1 MVKRI
6 ISMVVCCLLILP
18 TFLWAESQGFKVTG
32 EISFSKT
39 GDIYV
44 AIVTKAQFEQGA
56 RERAKAGENKK
67 AQKPSPFSMI
77 ITIGEVDQKTHKVS
91 FVFENVPTGTYGIE
105 AFQDVNGNGQLDMG
119 MFGAKEP
126 WGMYRPSRPA
136 LRGPKFEEIAFEVKQ
151 DLTDMRL
158 ELK

>member
-6 ISMVVCCLLILP
+6 ISMVTCCLLVLP
-18 TFLWAESQGFKVTG
+18 TFMWAESQGFKVAG

-44 AIVTKAQFEQGA
+44 AIVTKAEFEKDA
-56 RERAKAGENKK
+56 RERAKTGENKK

-77 ITIGEVDQKTHKVS
+77 ITIGEAEQKTHKVS
-91 FVFENVPTGTYGIE
+91 FAFGNVPAGTYGIE

-119 MFGAKEP
+119 MFGSKEP

-136 LRGPKFEEIAFEVKQ
+136 LRGPKFKEIAFEVKQ
-151 DLTDMRL
+151 NITDIRF
-158 ELK
+158 EVK